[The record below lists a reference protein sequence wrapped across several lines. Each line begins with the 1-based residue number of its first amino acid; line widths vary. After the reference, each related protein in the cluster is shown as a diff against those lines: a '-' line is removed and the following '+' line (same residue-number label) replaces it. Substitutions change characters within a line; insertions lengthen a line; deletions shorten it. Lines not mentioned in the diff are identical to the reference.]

1 MADGGA
7 ATHNFEGVRDKSLTQ
22 VPTKLGWLTAECT
35 CAWCQV
41 SREKKGED
49 SEEGQDG
56 GGDGAVGRRIRS
68 GSAAG
73 GGGGDMAVNAES
85 KCASTVPAA
94 AGVPSASGSSYN
106 CRHQSSS

>member
-7 ATHNFEGVRDKSLTQ
+7 APHNFEGVRDKSLTQ

-56 GGDGAVGRRIRS
+56 GGELDVDALLRKG
-68 GSAAG
+68 
-73 GGGGDMAVNAES
+73 
-85 KCASTVPAA
+85 KLP
-94 AGVPSASGSSYN
+94 
-106 CRHQSSS
+106 